1 MTWSADFPMPVQSI
15 LVTGL
20 LALVPAASAICA
32 QEEGEAT
39 VRPDECRIRVRGN
52 IRDDG
57 SFSFWDDGLL
67 GDWFVVT
74 DAQRVTVAVLASGKT
89 IAGEPPTAG
98 VEVIGVDGTPRE
110 VGRIRVT
117 SSAAER
123 HELTFAVEGE
133 FFGVQLRHVNRRA
146 GEGPNNLRH
155 LVVNEIR
162 VRGARR
168 SPGGLAEYAFFGEAR
183 ADEAGQPPA
192 GAGESIETANLR
204 LRLVAEQGLWSLE
217 HKPGGGAL
225 TGVRPGIHIR
235 GLPVDLGQYKSEFE
249 VRQAVEHEL
258 GRFTEV
264 RLRYTKADELGIEC
278 DLLLSTDGH
287 ELIAR
292 LSFAN
297 ETGRELVVGR
307 GAPIVAREVSLGGR
321 VDEWTVIGDAKS
333 NAHPYQTVQAGELT
347 EFECWWYAAAKNRS
361 TGRSILLGSLTNNKG
376 LGRFLILPGSEAS
389 VRAAAYSDYEG
400 CVMPPG
406 ACIEGEWMLAHFGE
420 RGTDSLERFGDLIA
434 RAHGID
440 LMKQHPIDPYNPDR
454 VSIFTAWNSYG
465 SSVVRGFDYKHDR
478 TKGNRA
484 FMDPAWV
491 KANRQKL
498 YELGLQ
504 HFGYAQTG
512 PVNVQGA
519 GTPLVRRYGH
529 PDFWFKA
536 AQQIHDEHPEYYVNG
551 RIDFSRPDVIAFE
564 RGRVERAFAGKTGIV
579 RYGWDF
585 TNNWQKLPDQH
596 DPFMTSA
603 ETYRTAVGLWRDA
616 GRRHPAGAYA
626 LVWMNIPGLNYD
638 RLDVI
643 HIGHDSDRG
652 YGGPGLTFTH
662 GLTRQISG
670 RYFLNGRV
678 WWNSPDSFHVYVG
691 GLYTYNQAKVHAS
704 YCSLSGNLVHLGEP
718 FTDEQIP
725 EDRLDIIRRV
735 APTTP
740 DVARAVDVF
749 EHNPARLWDM
759 AVKRPFGEWHVVG
772 LFNVDYEQT
781 GEPITQ
787 QIRFEDLDLSPEREY
802 LVYEFWSRRFLGV
815 NKGGFTRTLSA
826 PDCEVY
832 CIVAKQPH
840 PVLMSTS
847 RHVRQMA
854 YDVIDLAWADAT
866 RTLSGVSKVVQDDP
880 YELRIFVPEGYA
892 LAEAEAGDLTVQTET
907 NGSLLLVDFTGPASQ
922 DVAWRVRFAGGG
934 GG

>member
-1 MTWSADFPMPVQSI
+1 VHGI
-15 LVTGL
+15 LATGL
-20 LALVPAASAICA
+20 VAMALAAPALRGQEGAELVLKP
-32 QEEGEAT
+32 G
-39 VRPDECRIRVRGN
+39 ECRIRAKGN

-57 SFSFWDDGLL
+57 SFSFWDEGLL
-67 GDWFVVT
+67 GDWFLRAGAR
-74 DAQRVTVAVLASGKT
+74 DVTVAVLAWGKT
-89 IAGEPPTAG
+89 IAGEPPTAA
-98 VEVIGVDGTPRE
+98 VDLIALDGGARE
-110 VGRIRVT
+110 IGRIPIA
-117 SSAAER
+117 SSQER
-123 HELTFAVEGE
+123 LHELTFPVPDG
-133 FFGVQLRHVNRRA
+133 FFGVQLRHTNRRA
-146 GEGPNNLRH
+146 GEGPDNLRH

-162 VRGARR
+162 IQGARR
-168 SPGGLAEYAFFGEAR
+168 ASGGPAECAFFGAAR
-183 ADEAGQPPA
+183 APLAIPRRTL
-192 GAGESIETANLR
+192 ETSNLLLHVDPER
-204 LRLVAEQGLWSLE
+204 GTWSLR
-217 HKPGGGAL
+217 HKPSGCAL
-225 TGVRPGIHIR
+225 TDAGPAIHIR
-235 GLPVDLGQYKSEFE
+235 DLPVDLEQYELGHDVHE
-249 VRQAVEHEL
+249 GVEHEL
-258 GRFTEV
+258 GAFTQV
-264 RLRYTKADELGIEC
+264 KLSYTKAGELKIEYH
-278 DLLLSTDGH
+278 LLLSTDGD

-307 GAPIVAREVSLGGR
+307 ASPVVAGGMKLGGR

-333 NAHPYQTVQAGELT
+333 NAHPYETVQGADLG
-347 EFECWWYAAAKNRS
+347 EFESWWYAAAKNLA
-361 TGRSILLGSLTNNKG
+361 TGRSVLFGSLTNDKG
-376 LGRFLILPGSEAS
+376 LGRFLVLPGSDAS
-389 VRAAAYSDYEG
+389 LRAAAYSDYEG

-406 ACIEGEWMLAHFGE
+406 ARIEGEWMLVHFGE

-440 LMKQHPIDPYNPDR
+440 LMEQHPIDPYNRDR
-454 VSIFTAWNSYG
+454 LSLFGTWNGYG
-465 SSVVRGFDYKHDR
+465 SSVVKGFEYKHDR

-484 FMDPAWV
+484 YMDPAWTR
-491 KANRQKL
+491 ANRQKL
-498 YELGLQ
+498 RDLGLQ

-519 GTPLVRRYGH
+519 GTPLVRRYGN

-536 AQQIHDEHPEYYVNG
+536 AQQIHDEHPEYYVNE
-551 RIDFSRPDVIAFE
+551 RIDFSNPDVLAFE
-564 RGRVERAFAGKTGIV
+564 RERVRKAFAGKTGIV

-585 TNNWQKLPDQH
+585 TNDWKKLPGQH

-626 LVWMNIPGLNYD
+626 LVWMNVPGLNYD

-643 HIGHDSDRG
+643 HIGHDSDTG

-691 GLYTYNQAKVHAS
+691 GLYSYNQGKVHAS

-718 FTDEQIP
+718 LTDEDIP

-759 AVKRPFGEWHVVG
+759 AVQRPFGEWHVVG
-772 LFNVDYEQT
+772 LFNVDYDQKGT
-781 GEPITQ
+781 PITQ
-787 QIRFEDLDLSPEREY
+787 EIRFEDLDLSLEREY
-802 LVYEFWSRRFLGV
+802 LVYEFWSQRLLGAL
-815 NKGGFTRTLSA
+815 KGGFTRTLQA

-832 CIVAKQPH
+832 SIVAKQAH
-840 PVLMSTS
+840 PVLISTS

-854 YDVIDLAWADAT
+854 YDIMDLKWEDAT
-866 RTLSGVSKVVQDDP
+866 RTLSGVSRVVQDDP
-880 YELRIFVPEGYA
+880 YELRVFLPEGYA
-892 LAEAEAGDLTVQTET
+892 LAEAQAAHLTVET
-907 NGSLLLVDFTGPASQ
+907 KTDEPLLLARFTSPASQ
-922 DVAWRVRFAGGG
+922 DVAWRIRFAPSR
-934 GG
+934 